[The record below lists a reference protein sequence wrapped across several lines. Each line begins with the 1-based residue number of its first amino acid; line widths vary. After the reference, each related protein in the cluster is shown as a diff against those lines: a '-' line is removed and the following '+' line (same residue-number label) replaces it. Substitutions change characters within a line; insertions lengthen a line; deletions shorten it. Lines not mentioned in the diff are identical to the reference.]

1 MTSSEIAYH
10 NPGVFSEQQIT
21 SLFTLSNRD
30 NYHADRQIKGFNL
43 GLNTPEDVEVINQ
56 NREMLAK
63 LIGGSADDLCYM
75 KQVHGTSVGY
85 AHEGGFQ
92 GQMDGLCTDMP
103 GLALC
108 IQVAD
113 CAAVLLADEMNGI
126 IGAAH
131 AGWRGAVNG
140 ILENTIK
147 RMTVL
152 GAEASFIK
160 AWLSPC
166 ISLSSFEVGPEV
178 AEQFPERFVE
188 WDRFEKPHVDLP
200 SYIGWNLTELGLNR
214 KNIVTDGSCTMKDQ
228 KYYSYRRE
236 GSSSGRM
243 MGVIKINSSES

>member
-1 MTSSEIAYH
+1 MTSSEIIYH
-10 NPGVFSEQQIT
+10 IPGVFSEQHTT

-43 GLNTPEDVEVINQ
+43 GLNTSEDVEVINQ
-56 NREMLAK
+56 NRQLLAK
-63 LIGGSADDLCYM
+63 LIGGSAEDLCYM

-85 AHEGGFQ
+85 AFEGGFQ
-92 GQMDGLCTDMP
+92 GEMDGLCTDIP

-113 CAAVLLADEMNGI
+113 CAAVLLADEGNRI
-126 IGAAH
+126 IGAVH

-140 ILENTIK
+140 VLDNIIN
-147 RMTVL
+147 RMVDL
-152 GAEASFIK
+152 GAEPSRMK

-166 ISLSSFEVGPEV
+166 ISLASFEVGREV

-188 WDRFEKPHVDLP
+188 RDRFEKPHVDLP
-200 SYIGWNLTELGLNR
+200 SYIGWKLTDLGLER
-214 KNIVTDGSCTMKDQ
+214 SLIETDGSCTMKDQ

-243 MGVIKINSSES
+243 MGVIKINNSES